1 MKEGKRTKLCNKKHF
16 GGVYTG
22 RIDDLWE
29 EVLTYI
35 DNTYEIDNI
44 IYPMPQ
50 ILNI

>member
-1 MKEGKRTKLCNKKHF
+1 MTNVISGINIYYYKSIRKHF

-35 DNTYEIDNI
+35 DNTYEIDKVKKYI
-44 IYPMPQ
+44 S
-50 ILNI
+50 

>member
-22 RIDDLWE
+22 RIDDLLE

-35 DNTYEIDNI
+35 DNTYEIDKVKKYI
-44 IYPMPQ
+44 S
-50 ILNI
+50 